1 MRMRFI
7 LMLMMVAVSVI
18 ADAQRVIDRRA
29 GDTQGV
35 VDRKAGDAQ
44 WTVER
49 IPDDVF
55 RRMEGKSF
63 GKGCTLKRDDLRY
76 LRLRHWDKDGRPQMG
91 EMVCNKAI
99 AEDVVEIFRALYE
112 DGYRIERMRLID
124 DYDADDE
131 RSMEANNTSCF
142 NFRMMTGSR
151 TRVSKHG
158 LGMAIDINPLY
169 NPYVKGN
176 VVSPKGGRAYAWNR
190 DKVGSGKAAAAG
202 KVSSA
207 KNTAAGRDRS
217 EVGMVIRK
225 GDACYRE
232 FVKRGF
238 TWGGAWT
245 HLKDYQHFEK

>member
-1 MRMRFI
+1 
-7 LMLMMVAVSVI
+7 MLMMVAVSVI
-18 ADAQRVIDRRA
+18 A
-29 GDTQGV
+29 
-35 VDRKAGDAQ
+35 DAQ

-55 RRMEGKSF
+55 RRMDGKSF

-207 KNTAAGRDRS
+207 KNTATGRDRS

>member
-1 MRMRFI
+1 
-7 LMLMMVAVSVI
+7 MLMMVAVSVI
-18 ADAQRVIDRRA
+18 A
-29 GDTQGV
+29 
-35 VDRKAGDAQ
+35 DAQ

>member
-1 MRMRFI
+1 
-7 LMLMMVAVSVI
+7 MLMMVAVSVI
-18 ADAQRVIDRRA
+18 A
-29 GDTQGV
+29 
-35 VDRKAGDAQ
+35 DAQ

-76 LRLRHWDKDGRPQMG
+76 LRLRHWDKYGRPQMG

-202 KVSSA
+202 CDKVGSA